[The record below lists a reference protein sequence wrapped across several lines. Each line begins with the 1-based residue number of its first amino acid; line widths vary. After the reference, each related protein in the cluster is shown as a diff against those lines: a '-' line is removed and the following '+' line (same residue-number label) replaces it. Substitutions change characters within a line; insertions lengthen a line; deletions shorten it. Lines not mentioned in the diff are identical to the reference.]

1 MRNSQEELMKIID
14 MDMSDD
20 EFVDFLVSLPPNADG
35 ELTEKMYQEFE
46 KAKAKGPIYDKS
58 FAEFLKRYVVKNE
71 VKDENGEND

>member
-1 MRNSQEELMKIID
+1 MSNKREELMKVID

-46 KAKAKGPIYDKS
+46 KSKAKGPVYDKS
-58 FAEFLKRYVVKNE
+58 FAEFLKRY
-71 VKDENGEND
+71 ENGENN

>member
-1 MRNSQEELMKIID
+1 MKIID

-35 ELTEKMYQEFE
+35 ELTEKMYKEFE

-58 FAEFLKRYVVKNE
+58 FAEFLKNMKLRTK
-71 VKDENGEND
+71 